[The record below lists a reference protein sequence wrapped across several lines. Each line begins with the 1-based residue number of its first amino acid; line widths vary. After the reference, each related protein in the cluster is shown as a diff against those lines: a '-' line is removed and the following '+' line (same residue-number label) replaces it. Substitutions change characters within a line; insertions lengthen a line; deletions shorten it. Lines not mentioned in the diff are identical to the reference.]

1 MMMRAVP
8 PICAS
13 FQLPFPQQPSF
24 QDANRKKQNVS
35 VVVSLSR
42 AQFAMH
48 ICLLC
53 LTLAMSFIF
62 LSGSLLSETTSS
74 TYRSQVSHLVLIL

>member
-35 VVVSLSR
+35 VVVSLSC

-48 ICLLC
+48 VCLLC
-53 LTLAMSFIF
+53 LTLALSFF
-62 LSGSLLSETTSS
+62 C
-74 TYRSQVSHLVLIL
+74 QVPCYQRQQAPQIEAK